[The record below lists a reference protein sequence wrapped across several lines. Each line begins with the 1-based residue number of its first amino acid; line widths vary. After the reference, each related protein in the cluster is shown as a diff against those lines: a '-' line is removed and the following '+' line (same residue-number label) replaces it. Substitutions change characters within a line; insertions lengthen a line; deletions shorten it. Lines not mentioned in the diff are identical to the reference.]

1 MAELAGGKAQSGIIE
16 NNHIADN
23 YWKWFDMMSWFELS
37 IKRYVSIE
45 REENSTQTIKND
57 LTSTHGLQLKD
68 PYQTWRS
75 FGWVKTNKT
84 STVKIQC
91 ILYLCQ

>member
-1 MAELAGGKAQSGIIE
+1 MAELAGGKARSGIIE
-16 NNHIADN
+16 NNHIIDN
-23 YWKWFDMMSWFELS
+23 YRRWLGGMSWFELS

-68 PYQTWRS
+68 PSQTRRS
-75 FGWVKTNKT
+75 
-84 STVKIQC
+84 
-91 ILYLCQ
+91 L